1 MAKWSIGSVDA
12 AIEEAVQ
19 KLGLDS
25 LKEKQMEAARS
36 FAGNQDTFVCFPT
49 GYGKSIIYAMLP
61 YVFDK
66 LRGKLLLAVLSST
79 A

>member
-1 MAKWSIGSVDA
+1 MAKWWSTGSADA
-12 AIEEAVQ
+12 AIGEAVQ

-25 LKEKQMEAARS
+25 FKEKQMEAARS
-36 FAGNQDTFVCFPT
+36 FTSNQDTFACLRT

-66 LRGKLLLAVLSST
+66 LRGKLLLAVS
-79 A
+79 

>member
-1 MAKWSIGSVDA
+1 MAKWSTVSVDA

-19 KLGLDS
+19 KQGLDS
-25 LKEKQMEAARS
+25 LKEKQMEEARS
-36 FAGNQDTFVCFPT
+36 FAINQDKFVCLPT

-66 LRGKLLLAVLSST
+66 LRGKLLLAAVSST

>member
-1 MAKWSIGSVDA
+1 MAKWSTGSVDA

-36 FAGNQDTFVCFPT
+36 FASNQDTFVCLPI

>member
-1 MAKWSIGSVDA
+1 MAKWSTGSVDA
-12 AIEEAVQ
+12 AIEEDVQ

-36 FAGNQDTFVCFPT
+36 FASIQDTLVCLPT
-49 GYGKSIIYAMLP
+49 GYDKSIIYAMLP
-61 YVFDK
+61 YVFDE
-66 LRGKLLLAVLSST
+66 LRGKLLLPVSST